1 MKHWKETEQIL
12 GRAAELT
19 AQGQPA
25 ALATVVRIA
34 GSAYRRPGAKFLVEA
49 GGGTIGGVSGG
60 CLEADVCEVAR
71 AVMRTGAPRLLHY
84 DTGSDD
90 STVWGLGLG
99 CNGTVDVFVQPA
111 SALLAGGLLA
121 ALRQLLRGD
130 EPFAVSTVVR
140 GASAGTIVHA
150 TGRLPLE
157 DQGGAE
163 TDEVASSPAG
173 PTELDARLHRLAD
186 QRLARGESGLD
197 EIGADLVFTD
207 VLLPPPRLFVFGAG
221 DDARPLVA
229 FAARVGF
236 QVIVVDHREAYLT
249 TERFPDARRLV
260 RQRPDDGGSLPGLGP
275 RASAVV
281 MNHSLALDRGW
292 LARLRAGGAAYIGVL
307 GPRARIEEILRQAG
321 AAGDERVFGP
331 VGLDLGA
338 DGPEEIAV
346 SIVAELLAVRA
357 GREPRHLR
365 DRRTAIHAA

>member
-121 ALRQLLRGD
+121 
-130 EPFAVSTVVR
+130 
-140 GASAGTIVHA
+140 
-150 TGRLPLE
+150 LE